1 MVPPCVAFG
10 ASPYR
15 GRQQRPG
22 RAGSALSAFWRW
34 PALIVFFLLLLTL
47 TTTVCLAQDSSS
59 ATRPAPARGMQPVI
73 EKARA
78 GACVADPAF
87 MRRNHMKLLQHQRD
101 DTLRAG
107 VRDAKYSLKA
117 CVECHASRST
127 NSVTAAS
134 SNFCQSCH
142 EYAAVTID
150 CFECHAHKP
159 GASAAPA
166 ASAQVKP

>member
-1 MVPPCVAFG
+1 MVPPCVACG

-22 RAGSALSAFWRW
+22 EAGSALSAFWRW
-34 PALIVFFLLLLTL
+34 SAFIALLFVLGLSSTAS
-47 TTTVCLAQDSSS
+47 LAQDSSS
-59 ATRPAPARGMQPVI
+59 VTRPAPVRGTQPVI
-73 EKARA
+73 EKAR
-78 GACVADPAF
+78 GGECVADPAF
-87 MRRNHMKLLQHQRD
+87 MRRNHMTLLKHQRD
-101 DTLRAG
+101 DTLRGG
-107 VRDAKYSLKA
+107 VRTAKYSLKA
-117 CVECHASRST
+117 CIECHASRST

-150 CFECHAHKP
+150 CFECHANKP
-159 GASAAPA
+159 GASAALA